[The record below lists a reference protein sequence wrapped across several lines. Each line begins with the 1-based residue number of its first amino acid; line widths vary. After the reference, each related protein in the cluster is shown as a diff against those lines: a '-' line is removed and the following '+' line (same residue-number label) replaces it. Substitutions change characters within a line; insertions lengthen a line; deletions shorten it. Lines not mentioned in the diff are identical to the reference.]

1 MRLLDRYILREFLR
15 TYLIIFFSFA
25 AVFLVIDIV
34 DNLPKLL
41 RAGASFDLAFLYFV
55 LRLPYLIVLTSP
67 VTVLLTGLFMMNA
80 LAKHN
85 ESVAIRAAGVSI
97 KRAMMPLFLLGFI
110 ISIAVAIMGEYLL
123 PFAESERSELYNV
136 KIKGEQPDDQMLK
149 ARIHYRGQDN
159 DFYFFGFFDGYK
171 NTLRVIDMTKI
182 DFETSEIIEK
192 VTASS
197 AVWNGSAWEL
207 KECDVRRFRDG
218 RQIYSQYYES
228 TTLPI
233 LDVEPRDFIRITKKT
248 LALNFMELWEYI
260 GRLERLGEDSSREV
274 VDLHMKIS
282 FPLTNLIVIFFFIPI
297 ATSNVRSKG
306 RGWVFMLGL
315 VVCFAYLIVVQ
326 VSQSLGYNSVIPPIW
341 AAWAPNLAF
350 TILGTGFLYKAEV

>member
-1 MRLLDRYILREFLR
+1 MRLLDRYILREFLKS
-15 TYLIIFFSFA
+15 YIIIFFSFA

-67 VTVLLTGLFMMNA
+67 VTVLLTGLFMMNN

-97 KRAMMPLFLLGFI
+97 KRAMFPLFVLGFI
-110 ISIAVAIMGEYLL
+110 ISVTIGIMGEYLL
-123 PFAESERSELYNV
+123 PYAESERSEVYNV

-159 DFYFFGFFDGYK
+159 DFYYFGFFDGYK

-182 DFETSEIIEK
+182 DFDTSEIIEK

-197 AVWNGSAWEL
+197 AVWNGKEWEL

-218 RQIYSQYYES
+218 NQIYAQYYDS

-233 LDVEPRDFIRITKKT
+233 LDVEPKDFIRITKKT

-260 GRLERLGEDSSREV
+260 GRLERLGEDASREL

-297 ATSNVRSKG
+297 ATSNTRSKG

-326 VSQSLGYNSVIPPIW
+326 ISQSLGYNAVIPPFI
-341 AAWAPNLAF
+341 AAWAPNIVF
-350 TILGTGFLYKAEV
+350 TILGIGFLYKAEI